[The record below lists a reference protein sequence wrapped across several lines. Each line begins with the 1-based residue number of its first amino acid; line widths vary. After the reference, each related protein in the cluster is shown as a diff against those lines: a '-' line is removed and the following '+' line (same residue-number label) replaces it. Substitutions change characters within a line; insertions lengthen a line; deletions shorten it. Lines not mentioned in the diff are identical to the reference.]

1 MSKLCNAIESKLAPE
16 SSSFGSWA
24 NCIESSK
31 LSELFGLGVEIR
43 LGLCIG
49 LGFICLS
56 FSCCCLSDFSTVWV
70 IRDSRSLFFWD
81 ILIFCLRVWV
91 NERGNHLMEDE
102 PSSFS
107 LFWQSDSH

>member
-31 LSELFGLGVEIR
+31 LSELFGLGVEIC

-56 FSCCCLSDFSTVWV
+56 FSCFCLSSFSTVWV
-70 IRDSRSLFFWD
+70 IRNSNSLFFWAFLTFR
-81 ILIFCLRVWV
+81 LIV
-91 NERGNHLMEDE
+91 
-102 PSSFS
+102 FS
-107 LFWQSDSH
+107 